1 MYAKDLINEFSPHYV
16 LLPDRDDIDDKLNR
30 SISDDKKAVYFNEK
44 ATLAPWKG
52 VSIDIVNTD
61 GQSFLYLTINSVNL
75 LVCPARVNA
84 SYIPKEYRN
93 CHIFIEGKIPE
104 NMNLISSNYAIMSN
118 SENVANVKFNI
129 REINANYAAKYAIDN
144 MFKNKLIIIPP
155 NMKLNKILVKM
166 VPIKTLLYINSFIQ
180 EKNSNKKS

>member
-1 MYAKDLINEFSPHYV
+1 MYAKDLIYEFSPHYII
-16 LLPDRDDIDDKLNR
+16 LPDRDDIDDKLNR
-30 SISDDKKAVYFNEK
+30 SISDVKKAVYFIEK

-61 GQSFLYLTINSVNL
+61 EQSFLYLTINSVNL

-104 NMNLISSNYAIMSN
+104 NMNLINSNYAIMSN
-118 SENVANVKFNI
+118 SENVANVNI
-129 REINANYAAKYAIDN
+129 QKVASFDKVPIVTANMGNLIIE
-144 MFKNKLIIIPP
+144 FPKNKEI
-155 NMKLNKILVKM
+155 KIKR
-166 VPIKTLLYINSFIQ
+166 YR
-180 EKNSNKKS
+180 